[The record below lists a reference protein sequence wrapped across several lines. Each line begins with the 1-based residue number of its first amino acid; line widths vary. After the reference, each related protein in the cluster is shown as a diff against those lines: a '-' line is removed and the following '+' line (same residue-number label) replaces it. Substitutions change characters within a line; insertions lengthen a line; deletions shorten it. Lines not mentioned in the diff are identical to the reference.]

1 MMLDQWTAFKPG
13 AEGGNLTDSSH
24 GRSLTALTAL
34 VCQGLYMTM
43 WLTQANEINFC
54 DVVYL

>member
-24 GRSLTALTAL
+24 GLSLTALTNSFG
-34 VCQGLYMTM
+34 VSRPLY
-43 WLTQANEINFC
+43 
-54 DVVYL
+54 DRVVNTS